1 MSHEC
6 DSILHFQNITADDNN
21 LDVMLS
27 HENDTYIE
35 QDDTDM
41 EKQINSTLLFPTV
54 RFFII
59 DVSFDLQHVNV
70 IPFYVFQ
77 NVTADDDNQDAF
89 FSNEVNNGNST
100 DNFDDEDYEDYED
113 YEDHTTNNN
122 TDTDTDTDMEK
133 QMNATLFPTVRFFI
147 IDVSFDSW
155 HVNVIPFYV
164 FQNVTEDDDNQ
175 DAFFSNEVN
184 NGNSTDNFDDE
195 DYEDYEDHTTNNNT
209 DADIEK
215 QGNATL
221 FPTVGFFIID
231 VSFDSWHVNVIP
243 FYVFRALRMTIT
255 KMPFFPMR

>member
-6 DSILHFQNITADDNN
+6 DSILHFQNVTADDNN

-59 DVSFDLQHVNV
+59 DVSFDSWHVNV

-77 NVTADDDNQDAF
+77 SFADDDNQDAF

-100 DNFDDEDYEDYED
+100 ENFDD
-113 YEDHTTNNN
+113 
-122 TDTDTDTDMEK
+122 K
-133 QMNATLFPTVRFFI
+133 
-147 IDVSFDSW
+147 
-155 HVNVIPFYV
+155 
-164 FQNVTEDDDNQ
+164 
-175 DAFFSNEVN
+175 
-184 NGNSTDNFDDE
+184 
-195 DYEDYEDHTTNNNT
+195 DYEDHTTNNNT

-215 QGNATL
+215 QGKATL
-221 FPTVGFFIID
+221 FPTVGFF
-231 VSFDSWHVNVIP
+231 
-243 FYVFRALRMTIT
+243 YY
-255 KMPFFPMR
+255 

>member
-113 YEDHTTNNN
+113 HTTNNN

-133 QMNATLFPTVRFFI
+133 QI
-147 IDVSFDSW
+147 
-155 HVNVIPFYV
+155 
-164 FQNVTEDDDNQ
+164 
-175 DAFFSNEVN
+175 
-184 NGNSTDNFDDE
+184 NSTL
-195 DYEDYEDHTTNNNT
+195 
-209 DADIEK
+209 
-215 QGNATL
+215 L